1 MQHFFNVV
9 LFIFKFVNN
18 IIRGEFNL
26 KRTKEDVWK
35 ILNSYGIKTDEDLKK
50 ALKSVELDI
59 GIFTT
64 PINKTR

>member
-1 MQHFFNVV
+1 M
-9 LFIFKFVNN
+9 
-18 IIRGEFNL
+18 

-35 ILNSYGIKTDEDLKK
+35 ILNSYGIKNNEDLKK

-64 PINKTR
+64 PINCTSSTNKPHTSRG